1 MIKPPP
7 KYTNMD
13 EKNSHIIHCA
23 TYPLGMIFIL
33 SSIFK
38 WIGLKTFA
46 LTVDDFCA
54 FLGFDILY
62 GHGMALAIVI
72 CSAELILG
80 IAAFVPRLRDFVA
93 WVYLI
98 VIVFFTYITYLNLV
112 SLYGQIESCGCF
124 GEVIHLTPSASFFK
138 NVVLLILAIIACVL
152 SVCKQERKQ
161 TC

>member
-1 MIKPPP
+1 M
-7 KYTNMD
+7 YT
-13 EKNSHIIHCA
+13 KLYRKICHYTVCL
-23 TYPLGMIFIL
+23 LGIIFIL

-54 FLGFDILY
+54 FLGFDVLY
-62 GHGMALAIVI
+62 GHGLALAIVI
-72 CSAELILG
+72 CSAELLLG
-80 IAAFVPRLRDFVA
+80 IAAFVPRLRDYAA

-98 VIVFFTYITYLNLV
+98 VMGIFTYITYLNLV

-124 GEVIHLTPSASFFK
+124 GEVIHLTPSESFYK

-152 SVCKQERKQ
+152 SVCKQEREQ
-161 TC
+161 AC